1 MNADSNAFLAAY
13 FQPIL
18 DLFDDGIFISD
29 RNGMALT
36 VNRMYEK
43 LIGLKKEDIY
53 GKHVSYF
60 VNEKIF
66 DVVVNPEVVRTGKP
80 VTSMQKIHGAKKV
93 MLRGYPVLDAQGGV
107 CLVVTFVR
115 DITMIAQ
122 FQEQIAQQ
130 KEIIETF
137 AERLEVL
144 QEPTRHSEQVFED
157 AAMKK
162 VVILLE
168 RVAGADATILLLG
181 ETGVGKD
188 LLARIA
194 HDASARREKMF
205 LKVDC
210 GSIAANLIESELFGY
225 MPGAFSGASAK
236 GKLGYFEIADGGT
249 IFLDEIGELPMPMQ
263 TRLLR
268 VLQDN
273 EVMRVGAS
281 QPRKVDVRVIA
292 ATNRNLKED
301 MESGRF
307 RSDLYYRLNVATISI
322 PPLRERREDIAPLA
336 RLFLQRYATKYK
348 KKFHFSP
355 EVPAALAAYNWP
367 GNVRELQNVVQNL
380 VITKDSPLICLR
392 DLPKQVLGDMPVEEY
407 GERDTAPMPLKE
419 LVASLERDILVKA
432 IRTYGSVSKVA
443 ELFQVDRT
451 TIFRKLKNAPG
462 LTAARMKN
470 ATLPPAD

>member
-1 MNADSNAFLAAY
+1 MNVDSHAFLAAY
-13 FQPIL
+13 FQPVL

-29 RNGMALT
+29 RHGVALT

-43 LIGLKKEDIY
+43 LIGLTKEEIC
-53 GKHVSYF
+53 GKHVSHF
-60 VNEKIF
+60 VRESIF

-80 VTSMQKIHGAKKV
+80 VTSMQKIRGSKKV
-93 MLRGYPVLDAQGGV
+93 MLRGYPVLDARGEV

-115 DITMIAQ
+115 DITMITQ

-137 AERLEVL
+137 MERLEVL
-144 QEPTRHSEQVFED
+144 RDAPARQSDQVFED
-157 AAMKK
+157 AAMQK
-162 VVILLE
+162 VLALLE
-168 RVAGADATILLLG
+168 RVADTDATMLLLG

-194 HDASARREKMF
+194 HDASARREKIF

-249 IFLDEIGELPMPMQ
+249 VFLDEIGELPMPMQ

-268 VLQDN
+268 VLQDS

-307 RSDLYYRLNVATISI
+307 RNDLYYRLNVATITI

-336 RLFLQRYATKYK
+336 KLFLQRYSAKYK

-367 GNVRELQNVVQNL
+367 GNVRELQNMIQSI
-380 VITKDSPLICLR
+380 VITKDPPLICLR
-392 DLPKQVLGDMPVEEY
+392 DLPRQILGETPVEEHD
-407 GERDTAPMPLKE
+407 ERSAAPMPLKE
-419 LVASLERDILVKA
+419 IVASLERDILEKAVK
-432 IRTYGSVSKVA
+432 TYGSVSKVA
-443 ELFQVDRT
+443 ALFQVDRT
-451 TIFRKLKNAPG
+451 TIFRKLKNSPG
-462 LTAARMKN
+462 LAGTRGEN
-470 ATLPPAD
+470 

>member
-1 MNADSNAFLAAY
+1 MYVNSNAFLAEQ
-13 FQPIL
+13 FQHIL

-43 LIGLKKEDIY
+43 LIGLTKEDIC

-80 VTSMQKIHGAKKV
+80 VTSMQKIHGSKKV
-93 MLRGYPVLDAQGGV
+93 MLRGYPVLDARGEV

-115 DITMIAQ
+115 DITMITQ

-137 AERLEVL
+137 MERLEVL
-144 QEPTRHSEQVFED
+144 QEPTRHSEQVFEN

-162 VVILLE
+162 AVALLE
-168 RVAGADATILLLG
+168 RVAGTDATILLLG

-292 ATNRNLKED
+292 ATNRNLHED

-307 RSDLYYRLNVATISI
+307 RSDLYYRLNVATIHI
-322 PPLRERREDIAPLA
+322 PPLRERRKDIAPLA
-336 RLFLQRYATKYK
+336 ELFLQRYAAKYK

-355 EVPAALAAYNWP
+355 EVPAALTAHNWP
-367 GNVRELQNVVQNL
+367 GNVRELQNMIQNL
-380 VITKDSPLICLR
+380 VITKDPPLICLR
-392 DLPKQVLGDMPVEEY
+392 DLPTHIVGDMPVDEY
-407 GERDTAPMPLKE
+407 NGRGSGPMPLKQI
-419 LVASLERDILVKA
+419 VASLERDILEKA
-432 IRTYGSVSKVA
+432 IRTYGSVNKVA

-451 TIFRKLKNAPG
+451 TIFRKLKTTPG
-462 LTAARMKN
+462 L
-470 ATLPPAD
+470 ADADVKKEAGAPSD

>member
-1 MNADSNAFLAAY
+1 MNVGSHTFFAEH
-13 FQPIL
+13 FQHIL

-29 RNGMALT
+29 RNGTALT

-43 LIGLKKEDIY
+43 LIGLKKEDIF

-60 VNEKIF
+60 VKEKIF

-80 VTSMQKIHGAKKV
+80 VSSVQHIHGTKKV
-93 MLRGYPVLDAQGGV
+93 MLRGYPVLDAQGDV
-107 CLVVTFVR
+107 RLVVTFVR
-115 DITMIAQ
+115 DLTMITQ

-130 KEIIETF
+130 KELIESF
-137 AERLEVL
+137 MERLEVL
-144 QEPTRHSEQVFED
+144 QEPARRGDQIFED
-157 AAMKK
+157 ALMQKT
-162 VVILLE
+162 VTLLE
-168 RVAGADATILLLG
+168 RVADSDATILLLG

-194 HDASARREKMF
+194 HDACARRDKIF

-225 MPGAFSGASAK
+225 MPGAFTGAGAK
-236 GKLGYFEIADGGT
+236 GKPGYFEIADGGT

-281 QPRKVDVRVIA
+281 KPRKVDVRVIA

-307 RSDLYYRLNVATISI
+307 RGDLYYRLNVATINI
-322 PPLRERREDIAPLA
+322 PPLRERRKDIAPLA
-336 RLFLQRYATKYK
+336 RLFLRRYSAKYK
-348 KKFHFSP
+348 KKFQFSP
-355 EVPAALAAYNWP
+355 EVPAALEAYNWP
-367 GNVRELQNVVQNL
+367 GNVRELQNMVQSI
-380 VITKDSPLICLR
+380 VITMDPPLIHLH
-392 DLPKQVLGDMPVEEY
+392 DLPRQVLGNTPVGEY
-407 GERDTAPMPLKE
+407 GEISAAPMPLKE
-419 LVASLERDILVKA
+419 IVASLERDVLEKA
-432 IRTYGSVSKVA
+432 LKTYGSVSKVA

-451 TIFRKLKNAPG
+451 TIFRKLQKKASHAEPREK
-462 LTAARMKN
+462 TDAAAGK
-470 ATLPPAD
+470 

>member
-1 MNADSNAFLAAY
+1 MSLDSNTFLAAH
-13 FQPIL
+13 FQHIL

-29 RNGMALT
+29 RHGTALT

-43 LIGLKKEDIY
+43 LIGLTKEEIC

-60 VNEKIF
+60 VDEKIF
-66 DVVVNPEVVRTGKP
+66 DVVVNPEVVRTGKS
-80 VTSMQKIHGAKKV
+80 VTSMQNIHGSKKV
-93 MLRGYPVLDAQGGV
+93 MLRGYPVLDARGEV

-115 DITMIAQ
+115 DITMITQ

-137 AERLEVL
+137 MERLEVL
-144 QEPTRHSEQVFED
+144 QEPARRSDQVFED
-157 AAMKK
+157 AAMRQA
-162 VVILLE
+162 VALLE
-168 RVAGADATILLLG
+168 RVAATDATILLLG
-181 ETGVGKD
+181 ETGAGKD

-301 MESGRF
+301 MENGRF
-307 RSDLYYRLNVATISI
+307 RNDLYYRLNVATIHI
-322 PPLRERREDIAPLA
+322 PPLRERRDDIAPLA
-336 RLFLQRYATKYK
+336 GLFLQRYSAKYK
-348 KKFHFSP
+348 KTFHFAA

-367 GNVRELQNVVQNL
+367 GNVRELQNMVQSL
-380 VITKDSPLICLR
+380 VITKDPPLICLH
-392 DLPKQVLGDMPVEEY
+392 DLPRRILGNTPVGAY
-407 GERDTAPMPLKE
+407 DGQSAAPMPLKE
-419 LVASLERDILVKA
+419 LVAALERDILEKA
-432 IRTYGSVSKVA
+432 IKTHGSVSKVA

-451 TIFRKLKNAPG
+451 TIFRKLKNSRSLADADAAKDAG
-462 LTAARMKN
+462 TAAM
-470 ATLPPAD
+470 

>member
-1 MNADSNAFLAAY
+1 MSEHNPCPLTEHFEN
-13 FQPIL
+13 IL

-29 RNGMALT
+29 RHGITLK

-43 LIGLKKEDIY
+43 LTGLTQAAVHGKLVTSLVKE
-53 GKHVSYF
+53 G
-60 VNEKIF
+60 IF

-80 VTSMQKIHGAKKV
+80 ATAMQKIHGSKKV
-93 MLRGYPVLDAQGGV
+93 MLRGYPVFDTTGEV

-115 DITMIAQ
+115 DITLVTQ

-137 AERLEVL
+137 MERLEVL
-144 QEPTRHSEQVFED
+144 QEPSRPSDQVFESP
-157 AAMKK
+157 AMKQ
-162 VVILLE
+162 VVALTE
-168 RVAGADATILLLG
+168 RVADTDATILLLG

-194 HDASARREKMF
+194 HDASSRREKMF

-210 GSIAANLIESELFGY
+210 GSIAPNLIESELFGY

-236 GKLGYFEIADGGT
+236 GKIGYFEIADGGT

-268 VLQDN
+268 VLHDN

-292 ATNRNLKED
+292 ATNRNLEED
-301 MESGRF
+301 IATGRF
-307 RSDLYYRLNVATISI
+307 RSDLYYRLNVASVSI

-336 RLFLQRYATKYK
+336 KLFLQRYAAKYK
-348 KKFHFSP
+348 KKIHFAP
-355 EVPAALAAYNWP
+355 EALAALTSYAWP
-367 GNVRELQNVVQNL
+367 GNVRELQNMVQSL
-380 VITKDSPLICLR
+380 VITKDPPLICLH
-392 DLPKQVLGDMPVEEY
+392 DLPRQVMGDM
-407 GERDTAPMPLKE
+407 DTQKYTAPCRPPMPLKE
-419 LVASLERDILVKA
+419 IAALLERDILEKA
-432 IRTYGSVSKVA
+432 LQTYGSITKVA
-443 ELFQVDRT
+443 QIYQVDRT
-451 TIFRKLKNAPG
+451 TIYRKLKNSQI
-462 LTAARMKN
+462 LSEHN
-470 ATLPPAD
+470 LLP

>member
-1 MNADSNAFLAAY
+1 MNADPNAFLTEH
-13 FQPIL
+13 FQHIL

-29 RNGMALT
+29 RNGTALT

-43 LIGLKKEDIY
+43 LIGLKKADIC
-53 GKHVSYF
+53 GKPVSYF
-60 VNEKIF
+60 VKEKIF
-66 DVVVNPEVVRTGKP
+66 DVVVNPEVVRTGKSI
-80 VTSMQKIHGAKKV
+80 TSVQQIHGSKKV
-93 MLRGYPVLDAQGGV
+93 MLRGCPVLDARGEV

-115 DITMIAQ
+115 DITMITQ

-137 AERLEVL
+137 MERLEVL
-144 QEPTRHSEQVFED
+144 QEPARRGDQVFED
-157 AAMKK
+157 ATMKNA
-162 VVILLE
+162 VALLE
-168 RVAGADATILLLG
+168 RVAGTDATILLLG

-249 IFLDEIGELPMPMQ
+249 SFLDEIGELPMPMQ

-307 RSDLYYRLNVATISI
+307 RSDLYYRVNVATINI
-322 PPLRERREDIAPLA
+322 PPLRERRKDIAPLA
-336 RLFLQRYATKYK
+336 ALFLQRYATKYK

-355 EVPAALAAYNWP
+355 EVPAALEAYPWP
-367 GNVRELQNVVQNL
+367 GNVRELQNMIQSL
-380 VITKDSPLICLR
+380 VITRDPPMICLH
-392 DLPKQVLGDMPVEEY
+392 DLPRQVLGSTPAGEHDGHGASPVS
-407 GERDTAPMPLKE
+407 LKAI
-419 LVASLERDILVKA
+419 VASLERDILEKA
-432 IRTYGSVSKVA
+432 LKTHGSVNKVA

-451 TIFRKLKNAPG
+451 TIFRKLKNSPSITG
-462 LTAARMKN
+462 TDEDKG
-470 ATLPPAD
+470 

>member
-1 MNADSNAFLAAY
+1 MPVSHNIFLAEHL
-13 FQPIL
+13 QNIL

-29 RNGMALT
+29 RSGLAVT

-43 LIGLKKEDIY
+43 LIGLDKERIQ
-53 GKHVSYF
+53 GKHVLHF

-80 VTSMQKIHGAKKV
+80 VTLMQKLHGSKKV
-93 MLRGYPVLDAQGGV
+93 MLRGYPILDARGEV

-115 DITMIAQ
+115 DITMITQ

-137 AERLEVL
+137 MERLELL
-144 QEPTRHSEQVFED
+144 QEPVRQGEQVFED
-157 AAMKK
+157 EDMKK
-162 VVILLE
+162 TVALLE
-168 RVAGADATILLLG
+168 RLAATDVTILLTG

-188 LLARIA
+188 MLARLA
-194 HDASARREKMF
+194 HEASARREKMF

-210 GSIAANLIESELFGY
+210 GSIASNLIESELFGY
-225 MPGAFSGASAK
+225 VPGAFSGASAK

-273 EVMRVGAS
+273 EVVRVGAS
-281 QPRKVDVRVIA
+281 QPRTINVRVIA

-307 RSDLYYRLNVATISI
+307 RSDLYYRLNVSSVCI
-322 PPLRERREDIAPLA
+322 PPLRERRADIMPLA
-336 RLFLQRYATKYK
+336 KYFLQRYCLKYK
-348 KKFHFSP
+348 KKIHFSP
-355 EVPAALAAYNWP
+355 EVLAALAAYAWP
-367 GNVRELQNVVQNL
+367 GNVRELQNSIQNL
-380 VITKDSPLICLR
+380 VITKDPPLICLR
-392 DLPKQVLGDMPVEEY
+392 DLPQQFTGDSPVQA
-407 GERDTAPMPLKE
+407 GHSPCPPPMPLKE
-419 LVASLERDILVKA
+419 LVASFEREVLEKA
-432 IRTYGSVSKVA
+432 IANYGSVSKVA
-443 ELFQVDRT
+443 QLFHVDRT
-451 TIFRKLKNAPG
+451 TIFRKLKQG
-462 LTAARMKN
+462 LEEPDKEAQGE
-470 ATLPPAD
+470 